1 MMLSNK
7 AGDLA
12 PLDGPQRREMFP
24 PMSNL
29 ADDDNAV
36 VVEVSNVQFSPLKSA
51 VKEAEERD
59 AAEVARSLAAV
70 SRLIQRVTDA
80 LEGGTPYLGTND
92 QAVLFGELSSLRR
105 EKALLREKDLRLQ
118 ERTNLLLT
126 TTRTARGEDG
136 SSSTCNGE
144 QPSATESEA
153 EDERILQRVD
163 SFSILIVVSTLITG
177 FSIPTIEQ
185 AQLGI
190 TRSIMTLVFALEMF
204 ATIFFSIISF
214 YAKQAFNYGSTNNHR
229 TARFMYHVRW
239 ITFSSQAC
247 YTIGILLFVVGIL
260 LEATI
265 GYDTYWALAGVGPVV
280 ILSVV
285 CWLSAANALISLRMG
300 LWTNSLLLFDAESK
314 LVGQKRATF
323 IPAPASFREW
333 FGQNDDSSSQ
343 P

>member
-1 MMLSNK
+1 
-7 AGDLA
+7 
-12 PLDGPQRREMFP
+12 MFP

-29 ADDDNAV
+29 ADDDDAV
-36 VVEVSNVQFSPLKSA
+36 VVEASNAQFSPLKSA
-51 VKEAEERD
+51 VKAAEERE
-59 AAEVARSLAAV
+59 AAGVERSLAAV

-136 SSSTCNGE
+136 GSSDGE
-144 QPSATESEA
+144 QPSATDSEA
-153 EDERILQRVD
+153 EDDRILQRVD

-185 AQLGI
+185 AQLDV
-190 TRSIMTLVFALEMF
+190 TRSIMTMVFALEMF

-280 ILSVV
+280 ILGGGR
-285 CWLSAANALISLRMG
+285 AAGGIRN
-300 LWTNSLLLFDAESK
+300 
-314 LVGQKRATF
+314 
-323 IPAPASFREW
+323 
-333 FGQNDDSSSQ
+333 QN
-343 P
+343 